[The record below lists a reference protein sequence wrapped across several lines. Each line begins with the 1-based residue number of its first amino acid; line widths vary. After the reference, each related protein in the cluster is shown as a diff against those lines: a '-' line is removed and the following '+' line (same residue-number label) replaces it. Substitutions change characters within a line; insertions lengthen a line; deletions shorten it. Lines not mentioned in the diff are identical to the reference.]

1 MSYTMRVLCVAF
13 SAACVFAL
21 LLLWLIGLDV
31 VTEPAPLIVRAPE
44 PCKRLSDLP
53 MRKAYSADDI
63 NQLCEHQEF
72 DSRFHARP
80 TNPKRITR
88 DE

>member
-1 MSYTMRVLCVAF
+1 MTYTTRVLCL
-13 SAACVFAL
+13 AL
-21 LLLWLIGLDV
+21 ATAGATMFVGLWLGIDMV
-31 VTEPAPLIVRAPE
+31 PPPVAPEVRAPE

-80 TNPKRITR
+80 TNPKRVQP
-88 DE
+88 E